1 MQDWGGVCCPRL
13 QASVR
18 TALGADGASLSGGD
32 GESRREH
39 EIKTARERERA
50 RDAADARKGGGVEE
64 REEESKIGGAS
75 QGNQRQWTNGQW
87 T

>member
-1 MQDWGGVCCPRL
+1 MCGMQDWGGVCCPRL

-39 EIKTARERERA
+39 EIKTAREREREREMLPMLEKVA
-50 RDAADARKGGGVEE
+50 EWRKG
-64 REEESKIGGAS
+64 RRRA
-75 QGNQRQWTNGQW
+75 R
-87 T
+87 